1 MCKLEGKK
9 MFQLPVSVIFL
20 LLINGVSLT
29 LFGVDKL
36 KSIGKKWRIPET
48 QLLLVAFFGPFGAY
62 AAMLLFRHKI
72 RKIKFLLV
80 PVFMVIQLYLIIRY
94 QLVPLQI
101 F

>member
-1 MCKLEGKK
+1 MLE
-9 MFQLPVSVIFL
+9 LSVTVIFL
-20 LLINGVSLT
+20 LLINAVSLT

-36 KSIGKKWRIPET
+36 KSMRKRWRIPET
-48 QLLLVAFFGPFGAY
+48 QLLLIALFGPFGAY

-80 PVFMVIQLYLIIRY
+80 PVFMIIQLYLIIRY
-94 QLVPLQI
+94 QIIPLEI

>member
-1 MCKLEGKK
+1 
-9 MFQLPVSVIFL
+9 MFQLPATVIFL
-20 LLINGVSLT
+20 LVINGVSLT

-36 KSIGKKWRIPET
+36 KSIKKRWRIPEN
-48 QLLLVAFFGPFGAY
+48 QLLLLAFLGPFGAY

-80 PVFMVIQLYLIIRY
+80 PVFIFIQSYLIIRY
-94 QLVPLQI
+94 QLIPLGI